1 MDYKKPKNNFKDV
14 HPILGFKSLKKHVH
28 KNKLFIKDACSPPWE
43 MNIYTIFML
52 MMNACL
58 TTTVCMVLSEYM
70 FLLVLKQTH
79 TTTSFFTSLVLHESD
94 FLLLCVII

>member
-1 MDYKKPKNNFKDV
+1 MCTQFLV
-14 HPILGFKSLKKHVH
+14 FKSLKKHVH

-43 MNIYTIFML
+43 MNSYTIFML
-52 MMNACL
+52 MMNACKRL

-79 TTTSFFTSLVLHESD
+79 TTTSFFTSLILHESD